1 MSTVSARFFGSNDAH
16 PEHASLELSAGRL
29 WLRTA
34 RLYRPVP
41 LDSHAIQASSGPTPR
56 VLRFPD
62 GGVCEVD
69 GAQLDQMLAGQKRPD
84 PTNGRSRLRQCAKIL
99 ALSLLILGIVLTASF
114 HLLKP
119 LVADYVATRI
129 PAQWLRSASEQAL
142 LTLDRDW
149 LGESTLPLARR
160 DAIRAH
166 FAALRAPAEGAPPYQ
181 LLFRD
186 GGKLGAIA
194 FALPGGEIVISDQMV
209 MLAQEDRETLA
220 LLAQQLGQLHQQKR
234 LSEAVSESLL
244 PVLKAVY
251 LQDLEQGSTALANN
265 LLALRDSA
273 ASLAA
278 ADRYAVAMLRANGI
292 ESIWLATA
300 LQRADSG
307 HTLPPNAP
315 GLLSEAQD
323 TQARIDA
330 ILGQGHSAVR

>member
-1 MSTVSARFFGSNDAH
+1 MSTVSARFFGSRDAR
-16 PEHASLELSAGRL
+16 PERASLELSAGRL

-34 RLYRPVP
+34 RAYRPVP
-41 LDSHAIQASSGPTPR
+41 LDSQTLQASGGPAPR

-62 GGVCEVD
+62 GGACEVD
-69 GAQLDQMLAGQKRPD
+69 GAQLDQMLAGQKRPG
-84 PTNGRSRLRQCAKIL
+84 PANGHSRLRQCAKIL
-99 ALSLLILGIVLTASF
+99 ALSVLIIGIVMTASF

-119 LVADYVATRI
+119 LVADYVAARI

-142 LTLDRDW
+142 VTLDREW

-160 DAIRAH
+160 DAISAH

-181 LLFRD
+181 LLFRH
-186 GGKLGAIA
+186 GGKLGAVT
-194 FALPGGEIVISDQMV
+194 FALPGGEIVISDEMV
-209 MLAQEDRETLA
+209 MLAQEDREILA
-220 LLAQQLGQLHQQKR
+220 LLAQQLGQLHQHKR

-251 LQDLEQGSTALANN
+251 LQDLEQGSAALAIN
-265 LLALRDSA
+265 LLSQRDSA

-278 ADRYAVAMLRANGI
+278 ADRYALAMLRANGI

-300 LQRADSG
+300 LQRADFG
-307 HTLPPNAP
+307 QALPLDAP
-315 GLLSEAQD
+315 GLLTATKD

-330 ILGQGHSAVR
+330 ILGQGR